1 MSKDK
6 KGYST
11 IEGCIR
17 QSLDLPIKKKN
28 KDVRVYTDDNIY
40 LSSPHESDHE
50 YMDRREKDKYKNQ
63 KMPWE
68 KRDD

>member
-1 MSKDK
+1 MSKNK
-6 KGYST
+6 KGYSI

-17 QSLDLPIKKKN
+17 QSLDLPIKKHN
-28 KDVRVYTDDNIY
+28 KDLRVYSDDNIY
-40 LSSPHESDHE
+40 LSSSHKSDHE